1 MSTSPQRKPFA
12 FGAPARR
19 TVRVSEESLVRT
31 GSLEPGGPA
40 FPLLVEPSVEGLDA
54 VAWAGQQREW
64 IEERLAEHGALLFR
78 GFGIDSAE
86 RFQDFLAA
94 ASGEPLEYTERSS
107 PRKTIA
113 GHIYTSTEHPPDQE
127 IFLHNEQSYNLRF
140 PQKIAFFCLTAPREG
155 GATPIAD
162 CRRVLSGI
170 DPAVRRRFAEQ
181 GYLYARNFGGGL
193 GLPWQTAFQTTD
205 RAAVE
210 AYCQANRID
219 FEWQSGDR
227 LRTRQIRPVVA
238 RHPRSGAL
246 SWCNH
251 ATFFHVSTLPP
262 AVRDTLLA
270 GVATEDLPNSTW
282 YGDGAP
288 IETEV
293 LEALRALYR
302 SEQRA
307 FPWRQGDVL
316 LLDNL
321 LVAHGR
327 EPFAGERRILTGMAD
342 LVEWERVGAGVEE
355 LESRNREEHTS

>member
-1 MSTSPQRKPFA
+1 MSTSTQRKPFA

-31 GSLEPGGPA
+31 GSLEEGGPA
-40 FPLLVEPSVEGLDA
+40 FPLLVEPNVEGLDA
-54 VAWAGQQREW
+54 VGWARQHRDW
-64 IEERLAEHGALLFR
+64 IEERLAEQGALLFR

-86 RFQDFLAA
+86 RFQELLAA

-107 PRKTIA
+107 PRNTVA
-113 GHIYTSTEHPPDQE
+113 GRIYTSTEHPPDQE

-140 PQKIAFFCLTAPREG
+140 PQKIAFFCLTPPREG
-155 GATPIAD
+155 GTTPIAD

-170 DPAVRRRFAEQ
+170 DPAVGRRFAER

-193 GLPWQTAFQTTD
+193 GLPWQTAFQTAD

-219 FEWQSGDR
+219 FEWRSGDR
-227 LRTRQIRPVVA
+227 LRTRQVRPVAA

-251 ATFFHVSTLPP
+251 ATFFHVTTLPP

-282 YGDGAP
+282 YGDGTP
-288 IETEV
+288 IEPEV
-293 LEALRALYR
+293 LDALRALYR
-302 SEQRA
+302 NEQRA
-307 FPWRQGDVL
+307 FAWRPGDVL

-342 LVEWERVGAGVEE
+342 LVEWEHVRVGAGE
-355 LESRNREEHTS
+355 LESRNIEEHTS